1 MPDNRAKPEKH
12 AAWRRDV
19 VLARAGEASNAV
31 SMIDRVDYDA
41 LALQPRAPSNAQ
53 LHTFAALT
61 LIYVAITA
69 AVMPFAQE
77 AGPTDPHIA
86 VAYGSGILM
95 ADLCTALL
103 LGTLYRATGRGALL
117 ILTCA
122 YAFGALM
129 AAVHMVAF
137 PGALTWQPMFRT
149 PQAVG
154 WLFLAWRLGM
164 ALLFLAA
171 VLRAGR
177 PERGKKTRLGMRL
190 VAACLL
196 TVTAVALIVSLVDE
210 LGLDSVQGER
220 FTDASL
226 ALQWAAVAVFAVSF
240 VLIWWKRGF
249 DDVLYLWLGLVL
261 IASIADLTL
270 SAVAG
275 GRFTIG
281 WHAARASFVV
291 SACLLLAFL
300 LGDLANAGRRLSR
313 TSMAAAY
320 GGAVAVTLAA
330 SFLRW
335 FLDPWLGVSIPF
347 VTVYGAVAIA
357 VWFGGLGPAVLAM
370 VLGYV
375 VANVRYVSVVGH
387 FAVHGPTDAIS
398 LVLFAVSCSLII
410 VLGEAMRRARDRYR
424 SSELE
429 VMQRAR
435 ELAQANSSKS
445 QFLAMLSHELRN
457 PLAPLRTGLAL
468 LRMKPVDPM
477 VAETHQMMDRQITQ
491 LARLIDDLLDLSRID
506 RGKMEMRTERVA
518 LGDAIRAG
526 VDTARPNIDAKGHT
540 LETRLPAEKLYVD
553 GDAVR
558 LAQVV
563 SNLLNNA
570 AKFTP
575 PNGRIELAARAEDGA
590 VLVRVADSGIGIA
603 RDKLGEIFDM
613 FVQLDTARVAAGGL
627 GLGLTLARSIIER
640 HGGSIEAKSGGRGQ
654 GSEFLVR
661 LPLAAPP
668 KPAAANEDTGP
679 LATRRRVL
687 VVDDNVDAAQTLA
700 EYLRLEGHRVESAL
714 DGESGLRIAETLH
727 PEVAFIDLNMPG
739 MDGMEVARRLRKTP
753 WGRNAR
759 LVALTGMGQRAD
771 IVRTR
776 EAGFDEHLTKP
787 AELSRVSRLA
797 AA

>member
-1 MPDNRAKPEKH
+1 M
-12 AAWRRDV
+12 
-19 VLARAGEASNAV
+19 
-31 SMIDRVDYDA
+31 DYDA
-41 LALQPRAPSNAQ
+41 VALEPRAPSNAQ

-61 LIYVAITA
+61 LVYVAITI
-69 AVMPFAQE
+69 AVIPFAHE
-77 AGPTDPHIA
+77 PGPADPHIA

-103 LGTLYRATGRGALL
+103 LGTLYRATGRAPLL

-122 YAFGALM
+122 YFYGALM
-129 AAVHMVAF
+129 AALHMAAF
-137 PGALTWQPMFRT
+137 PGALPSQVAFHSA
-149 PQAVG
+149 QAVG
-154 WLFLAWRLGM
+154 WLYIAWRLGM

-177 PERGKKTRLGMRL
+177 PELPAAARKKARRGMRL
-190 VAACLL
+190 LAACLL
-196 TVTAVALIVSLVDE
+196 TLAVAALIAAFVNEMPAGSIV
-210 LGLDSVQGER
+210 GER

-226 ALQWAAVAVFAVSF
+226 ALQWAAIALLSVSF

-249 DDVLYLWLGLVL
+249 DDVLYLWIGLVL

-275 GRFTIG
+275 ARFTIG

-313 TSMAAAY
+313 TSLAAAY

-347 VTVYGAVAIA
+347 VTLYGAVAIA
-357 VWFGGLGPAVLAM
+357 VWFGGVGPAALAM
-370 VLGYV
+370 TLGYI
-375 VANVRYVSVVGH
+375 VANVRYITPVEH

-424 SSELE
+424 ASELE
-429 VMQRAR
+429 LTERAR
-435 ELAQANSSKS
+435 ELGEANASKS

-468 LRMKPVDPM
+468 LRLKPSPDPA
-477 VAETHQMMDRQITQ
+477 VTETHRMMERQIAQ

-506 RGKMEMRTERVA
+506 RGKMEMRTDRVA
-518 LGDAIRAG
+518 LADALRAG
-526 VDTARPNIDAKGHT
+526 VDTARPNIAAKGHS
-540 LETRLPAEKLYVD
+540 LDVRYPAAPLYVD
-553 GDAVR
+553 GDPVR

-575 PNGRIELAARAEDGA
+575 PNGRIELAAWPVDGS
-590 VLVRVADSGIGIA
+590 VVVRVGDNGIGIPA
-603 RDKLGEIFDM
+603 DKLNEVFGM
-613 FVQLDTARVAAGGL
+613 FVQLDAAHVAAGGL
-627 GLGLTLARSIIER
+627 GLGLTLARSIVER
-640 HGGSIEAKSGGRGQ
+640 HRGRIEARSGGAGQ
-654 GSEFLVR
+654 GSEFLVT

-668 KPAAANEDTGP
+668 KPAAANEDTAP
-679 LATRRRVL
+679 APERRRVL

-714 DGESGLRIAETLH
+714 DGESALRIAEMLH

-739 MDGMEVARRLRKTP
+739 MDGAEVARRLRKTP
-753 WGRNAR
+753 WGRHTR
-759 LVALTGMGQRAD
+759 LVALTGMGQLAD
-771 IVRTR
+771 IARTR
-776 EAGFDEHLTKP
+776 AAGFDEHITKP

>member
-1 MPDNRAKPEKH
+1 ME
-12 AAWRRDV
+12 
-19 VLARAGEASNAV
+19 
-31 SMIDRVDYDA
+31 YDA

-61 LIYVAITA
+61 LVYVAITV
-69 AVMPFAQE
+69 AVVPFAHE
-77 AGPTDPHIA
+77 PGPADPHIA

-103 LGTLYRATGRGALL
+103 LGTLYRATGRAPLL
-117 ILTCA
+117 ILACA
-122 YAFGALM
+122 YFYGALM
-129 AAVHMVAF
+129 AALHMAAF
-137 PGALTWQPMFRT
+137 PGALLAQPVFAG

-154 WLFLAWRLGM
+154 WLYLAWRLGM

-171 VLRAGR
+171 VMRARR
-177 PERGKKTRLGMRL
+177 PEPPEAARGKRRRGMRL
-190 VAACLL
+190 FAVCLL
-196 TVTAVALIVSLVDE
+196 TRAVVALIAAFVNE
-210 LGLDSVQGER
+210 MPADSVVGER
-220 FTDASL
+220 FTDLSL
-226 ALQWAAVAVFAVSF
+226 TVQWAAIALLSVSF

-249 DDVLYLWLGLVL
+249 DDVLYLWIGLVL

-275 GRFTIG
+275 ARFTIG

-313 TSMAAAY
+313 TSLAAAY

-347 VTVYGAVAIA
+347 VTIYGAVAIS
-357 VWFGGLGPAVLAM
+357 VWFGGVGPAVLAM

-375 VANVRYVSVVGH
+375 VANVRYITPVEH

-398 LVLFAVSCSLII
+398 LVLFAASCSLII

-424 SSELE
+424 ASELE
-429 VMQRAR
+429 LTERAR
-435 ELAQANSSKS
+435 ELAHANASKS

-468 LRMKPVDPM
+468 LRLKPSPDPA
-477 VAETHQMMDRQITQ
+477 VTETHRMMDRQITQ

-518 LGDAIRAG
+518 LADALRAG
-526 VDTARPNIDAKGHT
+526 VDTARPNMAAKGHS
-540 LETRLPAEKLYVD
+540 LEVRYPKEPLYVE
-553 GDAVR
+553 GDPVR

-575 PNGRIELAARAEDGA
+575 PNGRIELSAQATEAS
-590 VLVRVADSGIGIA
+590 VVVRVADNGIGIA
-603 RDKLGEIFDM
+603 ADKLGEIFDM
-613 FVQLDTARVAAGGL
+613 FVQVDTTHIAAGGL
-627 GLGLTLARSIIER
+627 GLGLTLARSIVER
-640 HGGSIEAKSGGRGQ
+640 HRGRIEARSRGPGQ
-654 GSEFLVR
+654 GSEFLVT

-668 KPAAANEDTGP
+668 KPSAANEDTAGP
-679 LATRRRVL
+679 APARRRVL

-714 DGESGLRIAETLH
+714 DGESALRIAEMLH

-739 MDGMEVARRLRKTP
+739 MDGTEVARRLRKTP
-753 WGRNAR
+753 WGRATR
-759 LVALTGMGQRAD
+759 LVALTGMGQLTDVA
-771 IVRTR
+771 RTR
-776 EAGFDEHLTKP
+776 AAGFDEHLTKP
-787 AELSRVSRLA
+787 AELSRVARLA